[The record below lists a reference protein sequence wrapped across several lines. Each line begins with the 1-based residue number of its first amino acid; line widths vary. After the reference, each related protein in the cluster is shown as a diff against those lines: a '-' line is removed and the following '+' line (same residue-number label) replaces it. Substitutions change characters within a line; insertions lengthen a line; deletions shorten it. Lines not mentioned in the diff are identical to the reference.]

1 MSQDLKSRGT
11 LFSIAAIVGA
21 SFGAA
26 LLNSYQGESRGKQ
39 KGRRDE
45 HKELPKSQGKLIL
58 SLKEV
63 ESVDAILV
71 LGGGRPIKRSLPP
84 PWVTSRCDLAAEAH
98 KKLNSPPILT
108 LSAGTAHADQ
118 LLNERGL
125 PVWESEAS
133 ALYLISNHEMPT
145 KKIFM
150 ETSSYDTIGSAYFA
164 RTSFCQVFGWKKL
177 LIITSQFHMPRSR
190 AVFDWVFNAP
200 ATEGAVNPG
209 YELLYLESQNTGLD
223 EDILNARLER
233 EEIGRKRVESQ
244 ERKYDTLLKI
254 LTFLTTEHGMYKVPS
269 EYLSTISLDMPD
281 ALRYVPR
288 DTGSTTA
295 TVSSCRSL
303 ASDISDLVKKSYAV
317 ISQEW
322 DESHYNEND
331 ANPPSDASPP
341 EIIESSSIPI
351 DNHYCPKTIEHEEK
365 SPPEGKTG

>member
-11 LFSIAAIVGA
+11 FFSIAALVGA

-26 LLNSYQGESRGKQ
+26 LLNSYQGEGRGKRS
-39 KGRRDE
+39 GGRDE
-45 HKELPKSQGKLIL
+45 QKDEPKIQGKLIS
-58 SLKEV
+58 SLEGV
-63 ESVDAILV
+63 ESIDAILV

-98 KKLNSPPILT
+98 KKLNLPPILT

-118 LLNERGL
+118 LLNDRGL

-145 KKIFM
+145 EKIFM

-177 LIITSQFHMPRSR
+177 LIITSQFHMSRSR

-200 ATEGAVNPG
+200 STEGAVNPG
-209 YELLYLESQNTGLD
+209 YELMYLESPNTGLG
-223 EDILNARLER
+223 EEILNARLER

-254 LTFLTTEHGMYKVPS
+254 LKFLTTEHGMYKVPS
-269 EYLSTISLDMPD
+269 EYLSTITLETPD
-281 ALRYVPR
+281 ALRYLPR
-288 DTGSTTA
+288 DTVSTTA

-303 ASDISDLVKKSYAV
+303 ASDISDLVKQSYAV
-317 ISQEW
+317 ICQESEDSVSKTED
-322 DESHYNEND
+322 DE
-331 ANPPSDASPP
+331 NPPSDVSPP
-341 EIIESSSIPI
+341 AIIEYPSEPT
-351 DNHYCPKTIEHEEK
+351 DNHNSFQKIEE
-365 SPPEGKTG
+365 